1 MRIAEVAPLA
11 ESVPPKFYG
20 GTERVV
26 SWLTEELVGLGCDVT
41 LFASGDSCTSAALVP
56 ACPRALRLSRPMPD
70 PWSAYAALLDAIAER
85 ARTFDLI
92 HCHIDWIHIPLL
104 RRVEVPFVTTI
115 HGRLDPPSLPLVT
128 GSFKHAPLI
137 SISDSQRVPL
147 SEFNWIGTVYHGL
160 PPDLL
165 SPQTRPTSSYL
176 AFLGRISPEKGPDV
190 AIRIARLAGLPLRI
204 AAKIP
209 RSETRYFKEHIR
221 PLLDGNRVEFVGEVD
236 DAAKADFLGNAAALL
251 FPIDWPEPFGLVVI
265 EAMACGTPVIA
276 WRRGSV
282 PEIVDHGVT
291 GYIVENETEAVQA
304 VGALDRLDRRNIRR
318 VFEQRFTA
326 RRMAQEYMH
335 CFERL
340 GCQS

>member
-1 MRIAEVAPLA
+1 MPKVTQCRPLEGDWPYLWIAD
-11 ESVPPKFYG
+11 SGDG
-20 GTERVV
+20 GQ
-26 SWLTEELVGLGCDVT
+26 SFHLKAELVDLGCDVT

-56 ACPRALRLSRPMPD
+56 ACARALRHKD
-70 PWSAYAALLDAIAER
+70 I
-85 ARTFDLI
+85 DLI
-92 HCHIDWIHIPLL
+92 HCHIDWIHIPML

-115 HGRLDPPSLPLVT
+115 HGRLDLPSLSLVAR
-128 GSFKHAPLI
+128 SFKHAPLI

-190 AIRIARLAGLPLRI
+190 AIRIARTVGLPLRI

-209 RSETRYFKEHIR
+209 RSETRYFKERIR
-221 PLLDGNRVEFVGEVD
+221 PLLDGSRVEFVGEVD

-282 PEIVDHGVT
+282 PEIIDHGVT

-326 RRMAQEYMH
+326 KRMAQEYMH

-340 GCQS
+340 GCQR

>member
-1 MRIAEVAPLA
+1 VA
-11 ESVPPKFYG
+11 
-20 GTERVV
+20 R
-26 SWLTEELVGLGCDVT
+26 
-41 LFASGDSCTSAALVP
+41 
-56 ACPRALRLSRPMPD
+56 
-70 PWSAYAALLDAIAER
+70 
-85 ARTFDLI
+85 
-92 HCHIDWIHIPLL
+92 
-104 RRVEVPFVTTI
+104 
-115 HGRLDPPSLPLVT
+115 
-128 GSFKHAPLI
+128 SFKHAPLI

-147 SEFNWIGTVYHGL
+147 YEFNWIGTVYHGL
-160 PPDLL
+160 PRDLL
-165 SPQTRPTSSYL
+165 SPPAGSYL

-190 AIRIARLAGLPLRI
+190 TVRIARTVGPPLRI

-221 PLLDGNRVEFVGEVD
+221 PLLDGSRVEFVGEVD

-276 WRRGSV
+276 WRRGSI

-291 GYIVENETEAVQA
+291 GFIVENETEAVEA

-326 RRMAQEYMH
+326 QRMAQEYMH
-335 CFERL
+335 CFEKL
-340 GCQS
+340 GCQR

>member
-1 MRIAEVAPLA
+1 ML
-11 ESVPPKFYG
+11 
-20 GTERVV
+20 
-26 SWLTEELVGLGCDVT
+26 
-41 LFASGDSCTSAALVP
+41 
-56 ACPRALRLSRPMPD
+56 D

-104 RRVEVPFVTTI
+104 RRAEVPFVTTI

-209 RSETRYFKEHIR
+209 RSESRYFKEHIR

-265 EAMACGTPVIA
+265 EAMACGTQVIA
-276 WRRGSV
+276 WRRGSI
-282 PEIVDHGVT
+282 PEIVDRDVT
-291 GYIVENETEAVQA
+291 GFIVENETEAVQA
-304 VGALDRLDRRNIRR
+304 VGALD
-318 VFEQRFTA
+318 
-326 RRMAQEYMH
+326 
-335 CFERL
+335 
-340 GCQS
+340 G